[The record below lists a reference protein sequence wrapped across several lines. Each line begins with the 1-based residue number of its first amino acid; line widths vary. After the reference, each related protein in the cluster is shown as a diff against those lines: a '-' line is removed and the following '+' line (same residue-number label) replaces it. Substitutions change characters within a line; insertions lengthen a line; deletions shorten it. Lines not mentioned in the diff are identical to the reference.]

1 VNFRHEQSG
10 TLAGIFSVF
19 VIRKNTEDDP
29 NKEYYTDFNT
39 DISLI
44 TFSVDSQIMP
54 DNTYQGEIMKISL
67 GDNSVRDM
75 EYIFEGSPGQLILVQ
90 SNTVIPRRD
99 PLPDGNITLS
109 INKQDQ
115 AFKEYQISI
124 GTMIANDPSHIE
136 AEEIQGWL
144 LVDQSPN
151 LDQQVYFNFCAIRKR
166 MPNEKPAQLQPE
178 DMFY

>member
-1 VNFRHEQSG
+1 MNFRHEQSG
-10 TLAGIFSVF
+10 STPGIFSVF

-44 TFSVDSQIMP
+44 TFSVDNQTMP

-67 GDNSVRDM
+67 GENSVRGM

-99 PLPDGNITLS
+99 PLLDGNITLS
-109 INKQDQ
+109 INRQDQ

-124 GTMIANDPSHIE
+124 GSMIANDPSDIE
-136 AEEIQGWL
+136 AKEIQGWL
-144 LVDQSPN
+144 LVDQSQS
-151 LDQQVYFNFCAIRKR
+151 LDQEVYFNFCAIRKR
-166 MPNEKPAQLQPE
+166 MPNEKPAQFQPE